1 MRAILP
7 ARQGHLK
14 SVFRTA
20 YYLSSAAHRS
30 GMPVDWVNFC
40 FMNPGGWVLA
50 RALLYRA
57 RSLVVAQEAP
67 ATALRN
73 NIGESHEEN

>member
-1 MRAILP
+1 MRAIVP
-7 ARQGHLK
+7 GRQHHLK
-14 SVFRTA
+14 GHFGYA
-20 YYLSSAAHRS
+20 YYLGIAAHGS
-30 GMPVDWVNFC
+30 GTRFDWVNFC
-40 FMNPGGWVLA
+40 FMNPMGWVLA